1 VPSLR
6 DQVLDASA
14 SRDRVSDAVK
24 ALALGLVILG
34 HGLAWTTTA
43 SGTAVNTLEVAPWLF
58 PLTWLLQILP
68 LFFLVAG
75 DRMRGVALDPSTDG
89 VRRRVARLVTPTL
102 PLLLVTIV
110 AAAVI
115 PLFADDAIASAAG
128 VIPVQLLWFLGV
140 YLAAIALCPVL
151 VRIRRP
157 WHFVAVLL
165 AIGAVDLA
173 RVRLWE
179 SIGWVNLLLAWLF
192 FVALGMQLP
201 QLRQVRRGLLAATAI
216 AGLSGAIAL
225 VVIGPY
231 SAALISTDALPGIS
245 NLAPPTVVLVLV
257 GIGQA
262 SVLLLAWPLLA
273 RLLARDSL
281 WVPVAVFSSRAMG
294 MYLLHMLFL
303 AACIG
308 VVLSAGLHP
317 TPLSVAWWL
326 LHAGVLGVAAG
337 ISWSLAPTL
346 IKAGGRVA
354 ATSRRVLPRAL
365 IASAGGAPAR
375 TWLIIAGVSGLMLLL
390 VSESGVGSA
399 LEIRV
404 VKGIPY
410 LPAAAV
416 ILLVIAA
423 ALAMSSPRNADTVAE

>member
-1 VPSLR
+1 MPSLR

-43 SGTAVNTLEVAPWLF
+43 SGTAVNTLEAAPWLF

-75 DRMRGVALDPSTDG
+75 DRMRSVALDPSTDG

-115 PLFADDAIASAAG
+115 PLFADNAIASAAG

-140 YLAAIALCPVL
+140 YLAAIALCPIL

-157 WHFVAVLL
+157 WHFAAMLL

-201 QLRQVRRGLLAATAI
+201 RLRQVGRGLLAASAI
-216 AGLSGAIAL
+216 AGLAGAIAL

-245 NLAPPTVVLVLV
+245 NLAPPTIVLVLV
-257 GIGQA
+257 GIAQA
-262 SVLLLAWPLLA
+262 SLLLLAWPVLA
-273 RLLARDSL
+273 RSLARDSL

-317 TPLSVAWWL
+317 TPLSLAWWL

-337 ISWSLAPTL
+337 IAWWLAPTL
-346 IKAGGRVA
+346 ITAGSRVA
-354 ATSRRVLPRAL
+354 ATARRPLPRTL
-365 IASAGGAPAR
+365 VASAGRAPAR
-375 TWLIIAGVSGLMLLL
+375 AWLALAGVAGLTLLL

-404 VKGIPY
+404 VKGLPY
-410 LPAAAV
+410 LPAGAV
-416 ILLVIAA
+416 ILLVIVA
-423 ALAMSSPRNADTVAE
+423 ALAMPSPRSAGTVVE

>member
-1 VPSLR
+1 
-6 DQVLDASA
+6 
-14 SRDRVSDAVK
+14 
-24 ALALGLVILG
+24 
-34 HGLAWTTTA
+34 
-43 SGTAVNTLEVAPWLF
+43 
-58 PLTWLLQILP
+58 
-68 LFFLVAG
+68 
-75 DRMRGVALDPSTDG
+75 
-89 VRRRVARLVTPTL
+89 
-102 PLLLVTIV
+102 
-110 AAAVI
+110 VI
-115 PLFADDAIASAAG
+115 PLFADNAIASAAG

-157 WHFVAVLL
+157 WHFAAMLL

-173 RVRLWE
+173 RVLLWE

-201 QLRQVRRGLLAATAI
+201 RLRQVRRGLLAATAI

-308 VVLSAGLHP
+308 VVLSAGIHP
-317 TPLSVAWWL
+317 TPLSLAWWL

-416 ILLVIAA
+416 ILLVIVA
-423 ALAMSSPRNADTVAE
+423 ALAMSSPRNADSVAE